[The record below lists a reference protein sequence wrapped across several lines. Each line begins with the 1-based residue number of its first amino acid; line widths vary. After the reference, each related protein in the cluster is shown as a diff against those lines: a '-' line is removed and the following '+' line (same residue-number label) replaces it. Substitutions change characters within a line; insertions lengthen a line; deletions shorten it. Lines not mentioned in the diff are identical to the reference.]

1 MPDFIGTEEEED
13 PESEGGHNLC
23 GLVDRAQPGAQH
35 QKTQLPTLVLSLTS
49 QGLWSPLNLS
59 GACSHIQEMEM
70 MKRGSPGAT
79 ECILK
84 LGHPPPRPTRSSSI
98 TARPALRWQRHFQCP
113 PQTLRVLRPSQRP
126 GRALPPPVSSLHEIP
141 PPPLVPSFRFP
152 SCLAAPP
159 LAGLDLPSASLGLIL
174 LVFPSR
180 LAPHTTLKVSSWMV
194 LWLSSWKKPQKLISL
209 SLATKAFFYLSTS
222 K

>member
-13 PESEGGHNLC
+13 PESEGGHNPC

-84 LGHPPPRPTRSSSI
+84 LGHPPHTPHSQLQHHCPPCSAVAATFPMPSPN
-98 TARPALRWQRHFQCP
+98 TAGPPAL
-113 PQTLRVLRPSQRP
+113 TASRP
-126 GRALPPPVSSLHEIP
+126 GA
-141 PPPLVPSFRFP
+141 
-152 SCLAAPP
+152 AAPRFQP
-159 LAGLDLPSASLGLIL
+159 PRDPSASSGPLFPIPQLPGCSALGW
-174 LVFPSR
+174 FR
-180 LAPHTTLKVSSWMV
+180 LAVGLARLDSSG
-194 LWLSSWKKPQKLISL
+194 LSQQAGPTHHIKGQLLDGIMAEQL
-209 SLATKAFFYLSTS
+209 EKASEAHFSFSSY
-222 K
+222 